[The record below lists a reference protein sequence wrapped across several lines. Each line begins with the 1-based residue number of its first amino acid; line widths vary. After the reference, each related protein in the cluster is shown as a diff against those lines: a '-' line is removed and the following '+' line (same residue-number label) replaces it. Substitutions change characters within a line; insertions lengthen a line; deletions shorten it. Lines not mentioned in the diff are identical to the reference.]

1 MSDEPREVSA
11 LFRDV
16 AGNGRLDES
25 SSADFRTALR
35 ELVEEGRRLLEASDE
50 KSPA

>member
-16 AGNGRLDES
+16 ADGRLNEDA
-25 SSADFRTALR
+25 SADFCSALR
-35 ELVEEGRRLLEASDE
+35 ELVEEGRRLLEMSNE

>member
-25 SSADFRTALR
+25 SSADFRAALR
-35 ELVEEGRRLLEASDE
+35 ELVAVGSSLLGEDE

>member
-16 AGNGRLDES
+16 ADGRLNEDA
-25 SSADFRTALR
+25 SADFRAALR
-35 ELVEEGRRLLEASDE
+35 ELVAVGSSLLGDEEE

>member
-11 LFRDV
+11 LFRD
-16 AGNGRLDES
+16 ASDGRLDEDA
-25 SSADFRTALR
+25 SADFRAALR
-35 ELVEEGRRLLEASDE
+35 ELVEEGRRLLAASDE